1 MTLSADDVR
10 GFIRSHRRGVLAT
23 VRRDGAPQLSPILV
37 GVDDD
42 RTLLISSRE
51 TAIKTANVKRHGWA
65 SVCVFEDGFFGE
77 WVQAEGPASVESL
90 PEAMEGLVRYYR
102 LVAGEHPDWDD
113 YRAAMERERR
123 VLLRIHIERVG
134 PTRSG

>member
-37 GVDDD
+37 GVDDN